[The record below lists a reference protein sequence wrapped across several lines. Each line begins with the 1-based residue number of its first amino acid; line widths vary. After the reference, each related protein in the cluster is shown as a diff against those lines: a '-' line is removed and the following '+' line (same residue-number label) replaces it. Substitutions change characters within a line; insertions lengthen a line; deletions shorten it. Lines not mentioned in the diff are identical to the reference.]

1 MADKLSMSLDD
12 IVKASRAEKSRGKEA
27 GSKEKDR
34 GAGGKAKKEKASR
47 STPYEK
53 KADREPKEILPSKA
67 LYVGNLPFTIDA
79 EAVEKHMG
87 SVAACT
93 VEMKTRGANKKP
105 AGFAIVTFE
114 SIESATQAVNDL
126 HDSELEGRKLLVRFD
141 KSA

>member
-1 MADKLSMSLDD
+1 VARVARRRKRR
-12 IVKASRAEKSRGKEA
+12 RAAR
-27 GSKEKDR
+27 R
-34 GAGGKAKKEKASR
+34 PTR
-47 STPYEK
+47 K
-53 KADREPKEILPSKA
+53 KADREPEEILPSKS